1 MVKTGWCQSTAQ
13 NVLLIVS
20 MDIMTMIFMYYG
32 LNEFQLNINACYYSY
47 DYLPASQRLPMVLS
61 LVYIVGD
68 RNGILG
74 LPRW

>member
-1 MVKTGWCQSTAQ
+1 MKMFTRYPG
-13 NVLLIVS
+13 
-20 MDIMTMIFMYYG
+20 M
-32 LNEFQLNINACYYSY
+32 NEFQLNINACYYSY